1 MDGERK
7 VTKRLEELFELPESL
22 GRPNAE
28 DIKTTPE
35 EITAIV
41 EMSNLEKIE
50 NALTAVRGLEA
61 SDEEMDTLARQAV
74 ESYKDLMDLG
84 MNVEPR
90 HASEIFGVAERMLH
104 SAITAK
110 NAKVNKK
117 LKMIDLQLKKAKL
130 DMGNPEG
137 NSSAISNGAL
147 MDRNELLDRLIK
159 GTDKSIT
166 NAEETDE

>member
-1 MDGERK
+1 M
-7 VTKRLEELFELPESL
+7 TKKLESLFDLPESSS
-22 GRPNAE
+22 RPNE
-28 DIKTTPE
+28 ERITTTPE

-61 SDEEMDTLARQAV
+61 SDEEMDSLARQAV

-90 HASEIFGVAERMLH
+90 HASEIFGVAERMLN

-117 LKMIDLQLKKAKL
+117 LKMIELQLKKAKL
-130 DMGNPEG
+130 DMDNPEG
-137 NSSAISNGAL
+137 SISNMSNGAL
-147 MDRNELLDRLIK
+147 LDRNELLDRLIK
-159 GTDKSIT
+159 GTDESISD
-166 NAEETDE
+166 AEENNK

>member
-1 MDGERK
+1 M
-7 VTKRLEELFELPESL
+7 TKKLESLFDLPESTR
-22 GRPNAE
+22 RPNE
-28 DIKTTPE
+28 ETETTPE

-61 SDEEMDTLARQAV
+61 SDAEMDSLASKAV

-90 HASEIFGVAERMLH
+90 HASEIFGVAERMLN

-130 DMGNPEG
+130 DLDNPEG
-137 NSSAISNGAL
+137 ASSAGATSGSL
-147 MDRNELLDRLIK
+147 LDRNELLDRLIK
-159 GTDKSIT
+159 GTDASIVD
-166 NAEETDE
+166 AEETNE

>member
-1 MDGERK
+1 M
-7 VTKRLEELFELPESL
+7 TKKLESL
-22 GRPNAE
+22 FDLAE
-28 DIKTTPE
+28 STTRSNEENIKTTTE
-35 EITAIV
+35 EITAVV

-50 NALTAVRGLEA
+50 NALVAVRGLEA

-90 HASEIFGVAERMLH
+90 HASEIFGVAERMLN

-130 DMGNPEG
+130 DMDNPEG
-137 NSSAISNGAL
+137 AVSSMSNGSL
-147 MDRNELLDRLIK
+147 LDRNELLNRLIK
-159 GTDKSIT
+159 GTNQSTTD
-166 NAEETDE
+166 AEETDK

>member
-1 MDGERK
+1 M
-7 VTKRLEELFELPESL
+7 TKKLESLFELPESSS
-22 GRPNAE
+22 RPNE
-28 DIKTTPE
+28 ERITTTPE

-61 SDEEMDTLARQAV
+61 SDEEMDSLAKQAV

-90 HASEIFGVAERMLH
+90 HASEIFGVAERMLNN
-104 SAITAK
+104 AITAK

-130 DMGNPEG
+130 DMDNPDG
-137 NSSAISNGAL
+137 SIGSMSNSSL
-147 MDRNELLDRLIK
+147 LDRNELLDRLIK
-159 GTDKSIT
+159 GTDKLIT
-166 NAEETDE
+166 DAEETDK

>member
-1 MDGERK
+1 M
-7 VTKRLEELFELPESL
+7 TKKLESLFELPESTS
-22 GRPNAE
+22 RPNE
-28 DIKTTPE
+28 ETISTTPE
-35 EITAIV
+35 EITSIV

-90 HASEIFGVAERMLH
+90 HASEIFGVAERMLN

-130 DMGNPEG
+130 DMDNLDGGNG
-137 NSSAISNGAL
+137 TVSNSSL
-147 MDRNELLDRLIK
+147 LDRNELLDRLIR

-166 NAEETDE
+166 DVEETDK

>member
-1 MDGERK
+1 M
-7 VTKRLEELFELPESL
+7 TKKLEELFELPESSS
-22 GRPNAE
+22 RPNE
-28 DIKTTPE
+28 EKITTTPE

-61 SDEEMDTLARQAV
+61 SDEEMDSLARQAV

-90 HASEIFGVAERMLH
+90 HASEIFGVAERMLN
-104 SAITAK
+104 SAITAR

-130 DMGNPEG
+130 DLDNPEG
-137 NSSAISNGAL
+137 ASNGNGAL
-147 MDRNELLDRLIK
+147 SGSLFDRNELLDRLIK
-159 GTDKSIT
+159 GTDESIIE
-166 NAEETDE
+166 AEETDK

>member
-1 MDGERK
+1 M
-7 VTKRLEELFELPESL
+7 TKKLESLFDLPESRI
-22 GRPNAE
+22 RPNEERIA
-28 DIKTTPE
+28 TTPE
-35 EITAIV
+35 EITAVI

-61 SDEEMDTLARQAV
+61 SDEEMDSLARQAV

-90 HASEIFGVAERMLH
+90 HASEIFGVAERMLN

-130 DMGNPEG
+130 DQTDPEQVDG
-137 NSSAISNGAL
+137 SFSNSTL
-147 MDRNELLDRLIK
+147 LDRNELLDRLIK
-159 GTDKSIT
+159 GTDESISD
-166 NAEETDE
+166 AEETGK

>member
-1 MDGERK
+1 M
-7 VTKRLEELFELPESL
+7 TKKLESLFDLPELPKEQDEELKIS
-22 GRPNAE
+22 
-28 DIKTTPE
+28 TE
-35 EITAIV
+35 EITAVI

-61 SDEEMDTLARQAV
+61 NDEEMDTLARQAI

-90 HASEIFGVAERMLH
+90 HASEIFGVAERMLNN
-104 SAITAK
+104 AITAK

-130 DMGNPEG
+130 DIDNP
-137 NSSAISNGAL
+137 NGATSGMPNASL
-147 MDRNELLDRLIK
+147 LDRNELLDRLIK
-159 GTDKSIT
+159 GTDQSIID
-166 NAEETDE
+166 AEESNE

>member
-1 MDGERK
+1 M
-7 VTKRLEELFELPESL
+7 TKKLESLFDLPETSS
-22 GRPNAE
+22 RPNE
-28 DIKTTPE
+28 EEIPITPE
-35 EITAIV
+35 EITAVI

-50 NALTAVRGLEA
+50 NALVAVRGLEA
-61 SDEEMDTLARQAV
+61 SDEEMDSLAKQAV

-90 HASEIFGVAERMLH
+90 HASEIFGVAERMLN

-130 DMGNPEG
+130 DMDNPDGNAG
-137 NSSAISNGAL
+137 GAMQGGSL
-147 MDRNELLDRLIK
+147 LDRNELLDRLIK
-159 GTDKSIT
+159 GTAGTISD
-166 NAEETDE
+166 AEESDK

>member
-1 MDGERK
+1 M
-7 VTKRLEELFELPESL
+7 TKKLEELFELPESAKN
-22 GRPNAE
+22 RHDDE
-28 DIKTTPE
+28 IETTPE
-35 EITAIV
+35 EITAVV

-50 NALTAVRGLEA
+50 NALVAVRGLEA

-90 HASEIFGVAERMLH
+90 HASEIFGVAERMLN

-130 DMGNPEG
+130 DMDNPEG
-137 NSSAISNGAL
+137 PAGNISNGAL

-159 GTDKSIT
+159 GTDESIVD
-166 NAEETDE
+166 AEESDK

>member
-1 MDGERK
+1 M
-7 VTKRLEELFELPESL
+7 TKKLESLFDLPESSS
-22 GRPNAE
+22 RPNE
-28 DIKTTPE
+28 ERITTTPE

-61 SDEEMDTLARQAV
+61 SDEEMDSLARQAV

-90 HASEIFGVAERMLH
+90 HASEIFGVAERMLN

-130 DMGNPEG
+130 DLDNPDG
-137 NSSAISNGAL
+137 DNGTVSNSSL
-147 MDRNELLDRLIK
+147 LDRNELLDRLIK
-159 GTDKSIT
+159 GTDESISD
-166 NAEETDE
+166 AEETGK

>member
-1 MDGERK
+1 M
-7 VTKRLEELFELPESL
+7 TKKLEELFELPESVKN
-22 GRPNAE
+22 RQDDE
-28 DIKTTPE
+28 IKTTPE
-35 EITAIV
+35 EIIAVV

-50 NALTAVRGLEA
+50 NALVAVRGLEA
-61 SDEEMDTLARQAV
+61 SDEEMDSLAAKAV

-90 HASEIFGVAERMLH
+90 HASEIFGVAERMLN

-130 DMGNPEG
+130 DLDNPDG
-137 NSSAISNGAL
+137 ASKSGAL
-147 MDRNELLDRLIK
+147 TGSLLDRNELLDRLIK
-159 GTDKSIT
+159 GTAGTISD
-166 NAEETDE
+166 AEETDK

>member
-1 MDGERK
+1 M
-7 VTKRLEELFELPESL
+7 TKKLESLFELPESTS
-22 GRPNAE
+22 RPNE
-28 DIKTTPE
+28 ETIETTPE

-61 SDEEMDTLARQAV
+61 SDEEMDSLAKQAV

-90 HASEIFGVAERMLH
+90 HASEIFGVAERMLN

-130 DMGNPEG
+130 DLDNPEG
-137 NSSAISNGAL
+137 GLSTLSNGSL
-147 MDRNELLDRLIK
+147 LDRNELLDRLIK
-159 GTDKSIT
+159 GTDASIT
-166 NAEETDE
+166 DAEETDK

>member
-1 MDGERK
+1 M
-7 VTKRLEELFELPESL
+7 TKKLESLFDLPESTN
-22 GRPNAE
+22 RPNEEKIA
-28 DIKTTPE
+28 TTPE
-35 EITAIV
+35 EITAVV

-50 NALTAVRGLEA
+50 NALVAVRGLEA

-90 HASEIFGVAERMLH
+90 HASEIFGVAERMLN

-130 DMGNPEG
+130 DMDNPEG
-137 NSSAISNGAL
+137 TASNISNGAL

-159 GTDKSIT
+159 GTDESIVD
-166 NAEETDE
+166 AEESDK

>member
-1 MDGERK
+1 M
-7 VTKRLEELFELPESL
+7 TKKLESLFDLPESTR
-22 GRPNAE
+22 RPNE
-28 DIKTTPE
+28 EMETTPE

-61 SDEEMDTLARQAV
+61 SDKEMDDLAKQAV

-90 HASEIFGVAERMLH
+90 HASEIFGVAERMLN

-130 DMGNPEG
+130 DLVNPDG
-137 NSSAISNGAL
+137 ASSAGATGSL
-147 MDRNELLDRLIK
+147 LDRNELLDRLIK
-159 GTDKSIT
+159 GTDASIVD
-166 NAEETDE
+166 AEETNE

>member
-1 MDGERK
+1 M
-7 VTKRLEELFELPESL
+7 TKKLEELFELPESVKN
-22 GRPNAE
+22 RRDDE
-28 DIKTTPE
+28 METTPE

-61 SDEEMDTLARQAV
+61 SDQEMDSLAAKAV

-90 HASEIFGVAERMLH
+90 HASEIFGVAERMLN

-130 DMGNPEG
+130 DMDNPDG
-137 NSSAISNGAL
+137 ASSAGATGSL
-147 MDRNELLDRLIK
+147 LDRNELLDRLIK
-159 GTDKSIT
+159 GTD
-166 NAEETDE
+166 ETIVDAVDSNK

>member
-1 MDGERK
+1 M
-7 VTKRLEELFELPESL
+7 TKKLESLFDLPESSS
-22 GRPNAE
+22 RPNE
-28 DIKTTPE
+28 ERITTTPE

-61 SDEEMDTLARQAV
+61 SDEEMDSLARQAV

-90 HASEIFGVAERMLH
+90 HASEIFGVAERMLN

-130 DMGNPEG
+130 DQGNLEQIETPT
-137 NSSAISNGAL
+137 NGAL
-147 MDRNELLDRLIK
+147 FDRNELLDRLIK
-159 GTDKSIT
+159 GTDESISDV
-166 NAEETDE
+166 EESNK

>member
-1 MDGERK
+1 M
-7 VTKRLEELFELPESL
+7 TKKLESLFELPETSR
-22 GRPNAE
+22 RPNE
-28 DIKTTPE
+28 EEITTTSE

-61 SDEEMDTLARQAV
+61 SDKEMDDLAKKAV

-90 HASEIFGVAERMLH
+90 HASEIFGVAERMLN

-130 DMGNPEG
+130 DLDNPDG
-137 NSSAISNGAL
+137 ASSAGATGSL
-147 MDRNELLDRLIK
+147 LDRNELLDRLIK
-159 GTDKSIT
+159 GTDASIVD
-166 NAEETDE
+166 AEETNE

>member
-1 MDGERK
+1 M
-7 VTKRLEELFELPESL
+7 TKKLESLFDLPESKS
-22 GRPNAE
+22 RPNE
-28 DIKTTPE
+28 DEIKTTPE
-35 EITAIV
+35 EITAVI

-90 HASEIFGVAERMLH
+90 HASEIFGVAERMLN

-130 DMGNPEG
+130 DMDNPEG
-137 NSSAISNGAL
+137 GSSTLSNGSL
-147 MDRNELLDRLIK
+147 LDRNELLDRLIK
-159 GTDKSIT
+159 GTDESMVD
-166 NAEETDE
+166 AEETDK

>member
-1 MDGERK
+1 M
-7 VTKRLEELFELPESL
+7 TKKLESLFDLPESSN
-22 GRPNAE
+22 RPNE
-28 DIKTTPE
+28 EKIKTTPE
-35 EITAIV
+35 EITAVV

-50 NALTAVRGLEA
+50 NALVAVRGLEA
-61 SDEEMDTLARQAV
+61 SDEEMDSLAAKAV

-90 HASEIFGVAERMLH
+90 HASEIFGVAERMLN

-130 DMGNPEG
+130 DLDNPEG
-137 NSSAISNGAL
+137 ASGVGAVNGSL
-147 MDRNELLDRLIK
+147 FDRNELLDRLIK
-159 GTDKSIT
+159 GTDESIID
-166 NAEETDE
+166 AEETDK

>member
-1 MDGERK
+1 M
-7 VTKRLEELFELPESL
+7 TKKLEELFELPETAKKQDKKL
-22 GRPNAE
+22 E
-28 DIKTTPE
+28 TTSE
-35 EITAIV
+35 EFTAVV

-61 SDEEMDTLARQAV
+61 SDAEMDSLASQAI

-90 HASEIFGVAERMLH
+90 HASEIFGVAERMLN

-130 DMGNPEG
+130 DMDNPEG
-137 NSSAISNGAL
+137 NVGTMSNGAL
-147 MDRNELLDRLIK
+147 LDRNELLDRLIK
-159 GTDKSIT
+159 GTDESIVD
-166 NAEETDE
+166 AEESDK

>member
-1 MDGERK
+1 M
-7 VTKRLEELFELPESL
+7 TKKLESLFDLPESTN
-22 GRPNAE
+22 RPNE
-28 DIKTTPE
+28 EKIETTEE
-35 EITAIV
+35 EITAVV

-50 NALTAVRGLEA
+50 NALVAVRGLEA
-61 SDEEMDTLARQAV
+61 SDAEMDNLASQAI

-90 HASEIFGVAERMLH
+90 HASEIFGVAERMLN

-130 DMGNPEG
+130 DMDNPEG
-137 NSSAISNGAL
+137 NAGGVMSNGSL
-147 MDRNELLDRLIK
+147 LDRNELLNRLIK
-159 GTDKSIT
+159 GTNQSTTD
-166 NAEETDE
+166 AEETDK